1 MPVRPTAPAPAP
13 AAPAPAAPARPA
25 TRSRA
30 ARPGHGPS
38 SRLRHPR
45 LLGVAGGLAGLA
57 LLAGCAS
64 APSEAGP
71 SGSAAAGEN
80 CARMVTNSG
89 GLDDRSFNQSSWAG
103 LQKAEKDDGI
113 QARVLV
119 STTENDL
126 APNVAQAVD
135 SGCGFVLTVGYELA
149 PATEEQAAANPD
161 IDFAIVDETVD
172 APNVKPILFDTAQ
185 ASYLAGY
192 LAAGVSK
199 SGKVATFGGGNQP
212 PVTLFM
218 DGFSDGVDAYNAAHG
233 TSVQLLGWSKEAQ
246 DGSFT
251 GDFEDV
257 NKGKQLA
264 QALIDQGADVIMPVA
279 GQVGEGAASA
289 ALATG
294 GVDVIWVDNDG
305 YDTLPAE
312 YRPVVLTSVIKD
324 TEKAV
329 QQIAVSSTDG
339 TFTNEPY
346 VGTLDNGGVDIA
358 PFHDLESSVSPEL
371 SAELDAL
378 RDQIASGAVTVT
390 SPSQP

>member
-1 MPVRPTAPAPAP
+1 MS
-13 AAPAPAAPARPA
+13 AR
-25 TRSRA
+25 TNRS
-30 ARPGHGPS
+30 S

-45 LLGVAGGLAGLA
+45 LLGSVALSAVALMALAA
-57 LLAGCAS
+57 CAS
-64 APSEAGP
+64 APTSEADP
-71 SGSAAAGEN
+71 ASTDSTH
-80 CARMVTNSG
+80 CSRMVTNSG

-103 LQKAEKDDGI
+103 LQKAEKEDGI
-113 QARVLV
+113 AAEVLV
-119 STTENDL
+119 STNETDL
-126 APNVAQAVD
+126 APNVAQAVS

-161 IDFAIVDETVD
+161 IDFAIVDETVEGD
-172 APNVKPILFDTAQ
+172 NVKPIVFDTAQ

-199 SGKVATFGGGNQP
+199 TGTVATFGGGNQP

-233 TSVQLLGWSKEAQ
+233 TSVQLLGWSKQAQ

-289 ALATG
+289 AKASD
-294 GVDVIWVDNDG
+294 GVTIVWVDNDG

-312 YRPVVLTSVIKD
+312 YRPIVLTSVIKD
-324 TEKAV
+324 TEAAV

-339 TFTNEPY
+339 TFDNEPY

-358 PFHDLESSVSPEL
+358 PFHDLESRVSPEL
-371 SAELDAL
+371 SAEIDAL
-378 RDQIASGAVTVT
+378 RDQIASGAVTID
-390 SPSQP
+390 SPSAPKTGPRPEPRYPARAPGGAVRELPHRAS